1 MEHQKPKGG
10 TLLHRPVCIV
20 MLKVNYI
27 ITQAGLY
34 SDAQGELHYYTGRS
48 A

>member
-1 MEHQKPKGG
+1 
-10 TLLHRPVCIV
+10 

-48 A
+48 V

>member
-1 MEHQKPKGG
+1 
-10 TLLHRPVCIV
+10 

-34 SDAQGELHYYTGRS
+34 SDAQGELHYYIGRS
-48 A
+48 V

>member
-1 MEHQKPKGG
+1 
-10 TLLHRPVCIV
+10 

-34 SDAQGELHYYTGRS
+34 SDVQGELHYCIDRS
-48 A
+48 V

>member
-1 MEHQKPKGG
+1 MF
-10 TLLHRPVCIV
+10 
-20 MLKVNYI
+20 KVNYIITQAGLYSDAQGELYI

-48 A
+48 V